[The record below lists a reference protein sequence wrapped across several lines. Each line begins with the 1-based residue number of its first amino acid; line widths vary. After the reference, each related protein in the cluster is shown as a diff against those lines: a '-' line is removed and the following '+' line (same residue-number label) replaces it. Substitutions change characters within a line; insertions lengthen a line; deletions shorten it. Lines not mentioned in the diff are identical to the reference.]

1 MTGLIAISTL
11 NYSALSET
19 TVTNIR
25 NIAEECDLDDY
36 NSAFDL
42 AKKEIKSLKKKMFL
56 TESDFNFIKNNLLTE
71 DLFVIEEYLKKY
83 SEFAP

>member
-1 MTGLIAISTL
+1 MTNSYI
-11 NYSALSET
+11 
-19 TVTNIR
+19 VTNIR